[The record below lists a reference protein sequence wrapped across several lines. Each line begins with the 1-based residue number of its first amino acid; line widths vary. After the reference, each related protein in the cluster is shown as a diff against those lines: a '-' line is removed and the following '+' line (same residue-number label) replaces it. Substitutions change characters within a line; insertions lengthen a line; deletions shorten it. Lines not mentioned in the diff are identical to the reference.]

1 MKKESSKNEVTEI
14 KLIDLI
20 KVLIRRKW
28 WFIGAFIIIFIAGIL
43 FTFLRTP
50 QFSLTSTL
58 VVSGITPD
66 YYGNLMQLF
75 PEKTREL
82 AGVSN
87 ISESKEFL
95 SEDLLGEA
103 VKSLEFNIDID
114 ELKNTVFVYTAKGG
128 ILELTTVYNDAE
140 KTYEINKVL
149 LETYLSKRE
158 YETKQAYDSL
168 LEEIDLKMSSIL
180 AEIEDLSNKSN
191 DENTLVD
198 KEIELKYE
206 TYYGLEENRNILIE
220 NKDHFIER
228 IIVSKESNIS
238 NVYGYFNYKRDIVL
252 SFFLAIA
259 VGLITAFAVNYF
271 QSLKKL
277 NDW

>member
-20 KVLIRRKW
+20 KVFIRRKW

-66 YYGNLMQLF
+66 YYGSLMQLF
-75 PEKTREL
+75 PEKTMDL
-82 AGVSN
+82 IGVSN
-87 ISESKEFL
+87 ITESEELL

-103 VKSLEFNIDID
+103 VKSLEFNMDID
-114 ELKNTVFVYTAKGG
+114 ELTDTVFVYTAKGG
-128 ILELTTVYNDAE
+128 ILRLTTVYDDAV

-149 LETYLSKRE
+149 FETYLNKRS
-158 YETKQAYDSL
+158 YEINKAYEDL
-168 LEEIDLKMSSIL
+168 LDEIDLEMSSIT
-180 AEIEDLSNKSN
+180 AEIEDLSSKSDN
-191 DENTLVD
+191 GDTLAN

-206 TYYGLEENRNILIE
+206 TYYILEENRNLLIE
-220 NKDHFIER
+220 NKDYFIER
-228 IIVSKESNIS
+228 IRVSEEPDVS
-238 NVYGYFNYKRDIVL
+238 NVYGYFNYKRDVVF
-252 SFFLAIA
+252 SFFMAIA
-259 VGLITAFAVNYF
+259 LGLITAFAVNYF

-277 NDW
+277 ND

>member
-20 KVLIRRKW
+20 KVFIRRKW

-66 YYGNLMQLF
+66 YYGSLMQLF

-128 ILELTTVYNDAE
+128 ILKLTTVYNDTE
-140 KTYEINKVL
+140 ETYEINKVL
-149 LETYLSKRE
+149 LETYLSKRD
-158 YETKQAYDSL
+158 YEIKRAYDNL

-191 DENTLVD
+191 DENTLAN

-206 TYYGLEENRNILIE
+206 TFYILEENRNILIE

-228 IIVSKESNIS
+228 IIVSKESDIS
-238 NVYGYFNYKRDIVL
+238 DVYGYFNYKRDIVF

-271 QSLKKL
+271 KSSKK
-277 NDW
+277 

>member
-58 VVSGITPD
+58 VVSDIKPD
-66 YYGNLMQLF
+66 YYDSLMQLF
-75 PEKTREL
+75 PEKTMDL
-82 AGVSN
+82 IGVSER
-87 ISESKEFL
+87 IESEKFL
-95 SEDLLGEA
+95 SEDFLKEVSGGLD
-103 VKSLEFNIDID
+103 FDID
-114 ELKNTVFVYTAKGG
+114 VSELKDTIFIYTAKGG
-128 ILELTTVYNDAE
+128 ILGLTTVYNDAE

-158 YETKQAYDSL
+158 YEIKQAYDSL

-191 DENTLVD
+191 DENTLVN

-206 TYYGLEENRNILIE
+206 TYYSLEENRNILIE
-220 NKDHFIER
+220 NKDFFTER
-228 IIVSKESNIS
+228 FIVSKEPEVS
-238 NVYGYFNYKRDIVL
+238 NVYGYFNYKRDIVF

-259 VGLITAFAVNYF
+259 VGLITAFAANYF
-271 QSLKKL
+271 KSLKKL
-277 NDW
+277 ND